1 MVDAPEGPRTVTC
14 EFDWNAG
21 IIYLTLRGDVRFEDL
36 CAAQDEV
43 LMHPRYSPGMPIY
56 MDCRVVSSIPSQE
69 EIRKLALSRIV
80 RAQSMP
86 VGRLA
91 IVAMTQLGF
100 TFASGFELFLDDQKN
115 EVGIFTTAE
124 AARTWLGSPPRA

>member
-1 MVDAPEGPRTVTC
+1 MVAPEDTRPVTC

-21 IIYLTLRGDVRFEDL
+21 IVYLTLRGDVRFEDL

-43 LMHPRYSPGMPIY
+43 LTHPRYSPGMSVY
-56 MDCRVVSSIPSQE
+56 MDCRVISSIPSQD

-100 TFASGFELFLDDQKN
+100 TFATGFELFLDDQKN

-124 AARTWLGSPPRA
+124 AARTWLQSPPRP